1 MEDMVDDNLLDKM
14 RKEDELFL
22 RYYNG
27 GLGAVAG

>member
-1 MEDMVDDNLLDKM
+1 MKDMIDDRLLDKM

-27 GLGAVAG
+27 GLGAVAN

>member
-27 GLGAVAG
+27 GLGAVAS

>member
-1 MEDMVDDNLLDKM
+1 MVDDNLLDKM

-27 GLGAVAG
+27 GLGAVAS